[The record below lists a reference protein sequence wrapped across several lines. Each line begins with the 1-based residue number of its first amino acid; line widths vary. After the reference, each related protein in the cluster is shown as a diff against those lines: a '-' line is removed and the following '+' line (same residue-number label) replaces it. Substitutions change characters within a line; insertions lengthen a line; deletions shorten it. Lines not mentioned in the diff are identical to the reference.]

1 MNYRHQADAC
11 HAYQIMLKSGV
22 KAENIILMMQD
33 CQLLAA
39 VCCTSHE
46 PPEFKCLGGSIIKG
60 VGLAGLGKSDLG
72 KSDLGRRSDRMMLQN
87 LRKIPSP
94 ASSSTSRATTPQ
106 M

>member
-39 VCCTSHE
+39 VCCSTSHQI

-72 KSDLGRRSDRMMLQN
+72 KSDRMMLQN

>member
-33 CQLLAA
+33 SQLLAA

-46 PPEFKCLGGSIIKG
+46 PPEFKCLGGNIIKG

-72 KSDLGRRSDRMMLQN
+72 KSDRMMLQN